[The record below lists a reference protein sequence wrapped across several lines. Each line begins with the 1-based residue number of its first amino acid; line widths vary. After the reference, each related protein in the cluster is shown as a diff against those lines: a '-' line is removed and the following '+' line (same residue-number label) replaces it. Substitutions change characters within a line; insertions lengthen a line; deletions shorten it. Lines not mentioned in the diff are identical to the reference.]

1 MFNTINKKFLL
12 AFGATIL
19 LLMTIFAVI
28 LINLVNKNLI
38 LELEKNLQTQ
48 TQSYYKTVELYND
61 TLEKNSITLINIFE
75 KSFRKLQIKGDLTT
89 KINGVAV
96 KNIYNGFAS
105 LNNNF
110 HPVDLFTEQTQAVA
124 SVYVKENDAFV
135 SVTSSLIRK
144 NGERDLLHKITPD
157 SKIYKSLEKNEQYVS
172 LENFEGE
179 SYISAYKPIEQKGKI
194 VGALFVGYKFT
205 DGLIAVEKK
214 LKEVVIGKTG
224 FIYILDEKG
233 KLIVHKTLEGKNV
246 YNFKDKDGNFY
257 IKEILEKNE
266 GVIHYDMLENN
277 KSREKIAA
285 FKKYD
290 KWGWTIVLS
299 SYEDEFLDI
308 SKKVGNLFIIG
319 SIILTIIFLSIV
331 FVLVNKLIANP
342 LEKFESGL
350 LNFFKFVNK
359 ESKDAQLIEINSN
372 DEIGTMAKVINENI
386 NFTKKAINEDIV
398 LINEVKTIIEEV
410 NKGYLDKK
418 INAITSTEMLN
429 ELKDLINEMLSNLK
443 KFVGDDL
450 NTLVAVLDSYGKR
463 DFTKQLDK
471 DKAGIIGKEISNMN
485 NIITQMLISSQ
496 NDGITLEKT
505 SKELS
510 TNVSTLSANATNQ
523 AASLEE
529 VAASITEVTEN
540 INNTSQK
547 AQNMFNLSSTT
558 KESSSKGKELAS
570 KTVSS
575 MDEINEKV
583 QTINES
589 INIID
594 QIAFQTNI
602 LSLNAAVEAA
612 TAGEAGKGF
621 AVVAQEV
628 RNLAARSAE
637 AASEIKQL
645 VESATIQTQ
654 EGKTISSNM
663 INGFEELEEKINETN
678 QMINDVAYAAKEQ
691 TEVMLHISDTINN
704 LDKFT
709 QENAQVAEK
718 TNEIAIDTNSIASKV
733 VQNASESDFIGKK

>member
-12 AFGATIL
+12 AFGLTIL

-48 TQSYYKTVELYND
+48 TQSYYKTLELYND

-89 KINGVAV
+89 KINGVPV

-124 SVYVKENDAFV
+124 SVYVKENGAFI
-135 SVTSSLIRK
+135 SVTSSLVK
-144 NGERDLLHKITPD
+144 KDGKRDLLHKITPD
-157 SKIYKSLEKNEQYVS
+157 NKIYKKLEKNEEYVS

-179 SYISAYKPIEQKGKI
+179 SYISAYKPIEQKGEI

-246 YNFKDKDGNFY
+246 SNFKDKDGNFY
-257 IKEILEKNE
+257 IKKILAKKE

-359 ESKDAQLIEINSN
+359 ENKEAQLIDISTN
-372 DEIGTMAKVINENI
+372 DEIGSMAKVINENI
-386 NFTKKAINEDIV
+386 EFTKKTINEDIN
-398 LINEVKTIIEEV
+398 LIGEVKNILEEV

-418 INAITSTEMLN
+418 INASTSTEMLN
-429 ELKDLINEMLSNLK
+429 ELKDLINEMLLNLN

-463 DFTKQLDK
+463 DFTIQLDK
-471 DKAGIIGKEISNMN
+471 DKVGIIGKEISNMN
-485 NIITQMLISSQ
+485 NIITQMLIASQ
-496 NDGITLEKT
+496 NDGITLEKS

-510 TNVSTLSANATNQ
+510 ANVSTLSTNATNQ

-558 KESSSKGKELAS
+558 KESSSKGKDLAS
-570 KTVSS
+570 KTVNA
-575 MDEINEKV
+575 MDDINDKV

-589 INIID
+589 IIVID

-637 AASEIKQL
+637 AASDIKQL

-718 TNEIAIDTNSIASKV
+718 TNMIARDTNTIASKV
-733 VQNASESDFIGKK
+733 VENANESDFIGKK